1 VFKIY
6 KRLRLFYFNLIKLS
20 LKYKIDIKNHIKNKS
35 VILSMELSKEQQIAY
50 DKYVKGHNIFI
61 TGPGGSGKSAL
72 IRMIHQ
78 DASKQFKN
86 INVTALTGCA
96 AVLLNCKA
104 KTLHSW
110 AGIGLGNGTTEQL
123 IIKIKKNKFAK
134 ALWKGTDIL
143 VVDEVSMLSLKLFDI
158 LNSIGK
164 AVRNNSRPFGGIQV
178 IFSGDF
184 FQLPPVGDKDEPDTQ
199 RFCFESNDW
208 NTVFH
213 QDNQIQLKKI
223 FRQTDEIYS
232 TILNQIREGK
242 IKRKSND
249 LLLEY
254 VGRPFDPCL
263 VAEPTKL
270 YPTKN
275 KVEQINIMKMSTLQG
290 EEKEFKIKYL
300 KDIEITKNDRIKRLE
315 FTDKDIQME
324 LDFLAGNL
332 MCEKEMKLKVGSQV
346 MCIINVKSEQG
357 DVLICNGSQGI
368 IQEFCSFTGSPKV
381 KYNNGVEML
390 MSRNVWPSDKIP
402 GIGVSQIPLILA
414 WALTIH
420 KSQGATMDA
429 AEIDVG
435 SGIFEC
441 GQTYVALSR
450 VKSLDGLYLTSFDAQ
465 RIRVNKKVKEYYES
479 LQIYRETREIP
490 QEDYE
495 QLVVAEPIAIAI
507 AIAQPTSVFVNKFID
522 YQYIEERV
530 EEKYESQNNSDVKII
545 KLG

>member
-1 VFKIY
+1 
-6 KRLRLFYFNLIKLS
+6 
-20 LKYKIDIKNHIKNKS
+20 
-35 VILSMELSKEQQIAY
+35 MELSKEQQLAFN
-50 DKYVKGHNIFI
+50 KYVKGNNIFI
-61 TGPGGSGKSAL
+61 TGPGGAGKSAL

-78 DASKQFKN
+78 HASKQFKN

-110 AGIGLGNGTTEQL
+110 AGIGLGNGTTDQL

-199 RFCFESNDW
+199 RFCFESADW

-254 VGRPFDPCL
+254 VGRPFAPGL

-324 LDFLAGNL
+324 LDFLASNL
-332 MCEKEMKLKVGSQV
+332 MCEKEMKLKIGSQV

-368 IQEFCSFTGSPKV
+368 IKEFCSFTGAPKV
-381 KYNNGVEML
+381 KYNNGIEML
-390 MSRNVWPSDKIP
+390 LSSNVWPSDNIP

-465 RIRVNKKVKEYYES
+465 KIRVNKKVKEYYES
-479 LQIYRETREIP
+479 LLIYHETRETP

-495 QLVVAEPIAIAI
+495 PLVVAEPIS
-507 AIAQPTSVFVNKFID
+507 QPITITIIKPSSVVVNKFID

-530 EEKYESQNNSDVKII
+530 ELSEEKYESQNNSDVKII
-545 KLG
+545 TLG